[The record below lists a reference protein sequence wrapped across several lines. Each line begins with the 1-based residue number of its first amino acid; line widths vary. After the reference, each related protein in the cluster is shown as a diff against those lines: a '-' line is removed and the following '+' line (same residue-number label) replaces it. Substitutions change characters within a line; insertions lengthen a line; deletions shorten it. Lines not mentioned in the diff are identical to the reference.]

1 VIYEIKKA
9 AQDIEGESNKDVE
22 NLRKNQTNP
31 GNKKFLKSNKKYS
44 GKPLQLTRRSG
55 GQNFRP
61 QRQNRY

>member
-44 GKPLQLTRRSG
+44 GKPL
-55 GQNFRP
+55 
-61 QRQNRY
+61 